1 MPEVRSLLYDAD
13 GNEVT
18 DEAVAVRGEV
28 IEIHDDGTLHEI
40 ERWTVDLGPGATL
53 GTYHPRES
61 S

>member
-1 MPEVRSLLYDAD
+1 MPRVVSILYDAK
-13 GNEVT
+13 GNRVT

-28 IEIHDDGTLHEI
+28 VEIEDDGTVHEV
-40 ERWTVDLGPGATL
+40 ERWKVDLGLGATL